1 MTTAELKKSLIKEIN
16 ATKDDRMLEL
26 LLIALENINAPIPE
40 LTEWQIKRIE
50 ESEAQFARGEYI
62 TQEEADKKIKE
73 WLNK

>member
-40 LTEWQIKRIE
+40 LTEWPIKRIE

>member
-1 MTTAELKKSLIKEIN
+1 
-16 ATKDDRMLEL
+16 MLEL